1 MYHAIVKRNLLNSF
15 AALNRGDY
23 AVITRQ
29 FRAQGVSHWFSGEG
43 HPLAGLR
50 RDKASILAWYER
62 LAALMPDLAFE
73 IEKIAVSG
81 FPWRTVAMLEWTDSL
96 SDRAGTRYRNRGVHV
111 ITISWGKVIALE
123 VFCDTDYLNGY
134 FEVLK
139 AQGVPE
145 ASLSPIESLK
155 TMP

>member
-1 MYHAIVKRNLLNSF
+1 MYHAIVKRKLIKSF
-15 AALNRGDY
+15 EALNAGRVE
-23 AVITRQ
+23 VITRQ
-29 FRAQGVSHWFSGEG
+29 FRKTGVSHWFSGEG

-50 RDKASILAWYER
+50 TRIEDIYLWYER
-62 LAALMPDLAFE
+62 LRVLMPDLAFQ
-73 IEKIAVSG
+73 IEKVAVSG

-134 FEVLK
+134 FEALK

-145 ASLSPIESLK
+145 ASLPPIESLK